1 MVGSKQVN
9 AVQNNY
15 SPLTLGLSMAA
26 SWTWAISIIVGMALL
41 QQKGII
47 PYVMWWGMNILA
59 LPVYGWVIQRFP
71 QIHEMHQHLA
81 IKLVGGVIVAFALLL
96 NLQGLFDA
104 GQLTRWLPETGITW
118 LTVLLSLGIVALI
131 GYGGLRWSILT
142 DQGQWWVLCIGAFLV
157 LLVTLASPGDERP
170 VLQLG
175 LTSDGLRWGLF
186 ALVNL
191 FCAPFTDAMQWE
203 RATIAMQR
211 GYGMKPFMISG
222 FVFGLYLLVVAVIGS
237 IALSYVSATL
247 LFVVVLM
254 ASTSTIDSSASALQ
268 YTFSKWPGILIGIV
282 LVVAWPFLNTLGILS
297 LWAYQGS
304 IIIGLTVTL
313 FALAWLKSQGW
324 SVTFKI
330 GRARAS

>member
-1 MVGSKQVN
+1 MVGSKQ
-9 AVQNNY
+9 ATAATRGF
-15 SPLTLGLSMAA
+15 SPLPLGLSMAA

-71 QIHEMHQHLA
+71 QVHEAHKYPA
-81 IKLVGGVIVAFALLL
+81 VKAVGGVIVAFALLL

-104 GQLTRWLPETGITW
+104 GNLTGWLPETGITW
-118 LTVLLSLGIVALI
+118 LTVLLSLVIVELI

-142 DQGQWWVLCIGAFLV
+142 DQGQWYVLTVGAVLV
-157 LLVTLASPGDERP
+157 LVVTLVSPGDQRP
-170 VLQLG
+170 ALQLG
-175 LTSDGLRWGLF
+175 LTADGLRWGLF

-203 RATIAMQR
+203 RANIAVQR
-211 GYGMKPFMISG
+211 GYGMKPFIIAGS
-222 FVFGLYLLVVAVIGS
+222 VFGLYLLVVAVIGS

-268 YTFSKWPGILIGIV
+268 YTFRRWPGIALGV
-282 LVVAWPFLNTLGILS
+282 ALVAAWPFVNTMGILS
-297 LWAYQGS
+297 LWAYQGF
-304 IIIGLTVTL
+304 IIIGLTATL
-313 FALAWLKSQGW
+313 FALAWLKRQGW
-324 SVTFKI
+324 SVTIKI
-330 GRARAS
+330 ERARAT

>member
-1 MVGSKQVN
+1 MVGNKRSAPDQYH
-9 AVQNNY
+9 Y

-47 PYVMWWGMNILA
+47 PYVMWWGMNVLA
-59 LPVYGWVIQRFP
+59 LPVYGRVIQRFP
-71 QIHEMHQHLA
+71 QIHEMHKHLV

-104 GQLTRWLPETGITW
+104 GQLTGWLPETGITW

-131 GYGGLRWSILT
+131 GYGGLRWSLLT

-157 LLVTLASPGDERP
+157 LLVTLASPGDQRP
-170 VLQLG
+170 VLHLG
-175 LTSDGLRWGLF
+175 ISADGLRWGLF

-203 RATIAMQR
+203 RANIALQR
-211 GYGMKPFMISG
+211 GYGIKPFVIAGS
-222 FVFGLYLLVVAVIGS
+222 VFGLYLLVVATIGS

-268 YTFSKWPGILIGIV
+268 YTFSRWPGIVAGV
-282 LVVAWPFLNTLGILS
+282 ALVAAWPLLNHLGILS
-297 LWAYQGS
+297 LWAYQGF
-304 IIIGLTVTL
+304 IIISLTTTL
-313 FALAWLKSQGW
+313 FALAWLKRQGW
-324 SVTFKI
+324 SLTIKI
-330 GRARAS
+330 ERIRTT

>member
-1 MVGSKQVN
+1 
-9 AVQNNY
+9 
-15 SPLTLGLSMAA
+15 MAA

-47 PYVMWWGMNILA
+47 PYVMWWGMNVLA
-59 LPVYGWVIQRFP
+59 LPVYGWLIRRFP
-71 QIHEMHQHLA
+71 QVHEAHKYPA

-104 GQLTRWLPETGITW
+104 GNLTGWMPEAGIIW

-142 DQGQWWVLCIGAFLV
+142 DQGQWYVLTVGAFLV
-157 LLVTLASPGDERP
+157 LVVTLVSPGDERP
-170 VLQLG
+170 ALQLG
-175 LTSDGLRWGLF
+175 LTSDGIRWGLF

-203 RATIAMQR
+203 RANIAMQR
-211 GYGMKPFMISG
+211 GYGMKPFMIAG
-222 FVFGLYLLVVAVIGS
+222 FVFGLYLLVVAIIGS

-254 ASTSTIDSSASALQ
+254 ASTSTIDSAASALQ
-268 YTFSKWPGILIGIV
+268 YTFQRWPGIISGV
-282 LVVAWPFLNTLGILS
+282 ALVFAWPFLTRLGILD
-297 LWAYQGS
+297 LWAYQGF
-304 IIIGLTVTL
+304 IIISLTIAL
-313 FALAWLKSQGW
+313 FVLAWLKRQGW
-324 SVTFKI
+324 SLSIKI
-330 GRARAS
+330 ERARAI